1 MDNKD
6 GELETF
12 ILERLEKS
20 IPPNDI
26 ILHVCQRTGMYWP
39 DALELVKQVQAE
51 NSLHLERRK
60 IPWHF
65 ALALAT
71 AIGGIGMLIAAIIP
85 FLNFFS
91 GPNAIPFT
99 GVNILFFA
107 LNLAPYSSG
116 LLLTGT
122 AMLAGS
128 MVGMRQTWSS
138 LLETFMNALEK

>member
-6 GELETF
+6 DELEIF

-20 IPPNDI
+20 MPLNDI
-26 ILHVCQRTGMYWP
+26 VLHVCQRTGMYWP
-39 DALELVKQVQAE
+39 DALELVKQVQAK
-51 NSLHLERRK
+51 NSPHLERRK

-65 ALALAT
+65 ALALST
-71 AIGGIGMLIAAIIP
+71 AIGGIGMLIAAVIP

-107 LNLAPYSSG
+107 INLAPYSSG
-116 LLLTGT
+116 LLLTGM
-122 AMLAGS
+122 AMLVGS

-138 LLETFMNALEK
+138 LLESFMNALEK

>member
-1 MDNKD
+1 MDDKN

-20 IPPNDI
+20 MPLNDI
-26 ILHVCQRTGMYWP
+26 VLHVCQHSGMYWS

-51 NSLHLERRK
+51 NSSHLERRK

-71 AIGGIGMLIAAIIP
+71 AIGGVGMLIAAIIP

-99 GVNILFFA
+99 GTNILFFA
-107 LNLAPYSSG
+107 VNLAPYSSG
-116 LLLTGT
+116 LLLTGM

-128 MVGMRQTWSS
+128 MLGMRQTWSS